1 MKAEFAR
8 GSTRTTFAA
17 RTNMFWFAIACGGN
31 FVGEGEGLGEAESVG
46 AGEAVSLGAGFPLGE
61 ASGAGVGSTTG
72 AGSGVGVGASG
83 ATTGSTTGGITSS
96 ASDWPTKIALSAKTN
111 AATHV
116 RETFPCMPRRVFR
129 LHYEHFSGRVIT
141 E

>member
-8 GSTRTTFAA
+8 GSTCTAFAA

-46 AGEAVSLGAGFPLGE
+46 AVLADSLGTGSALGE
-61 ASGAGVGSTTG
+61 ASGVGVTSAAG

-129 LHYEHFSGRVIT
+129 LHNEYFSGRVIT